1 MNFDICRYL
10 CLDEADRMVD
20 LGFEEDIR
28 EVLSFFKGQRQMLMF
43 RWGGRPWWGWV
54 VVWARGWLW
63 VGGLWAAM

>member
-43 RWGGRPWWGWV
+43 RWGPGRKL
-54 VVWARGWLW
+54 RW
-63 VGGLWAAM
+63 VGVWM